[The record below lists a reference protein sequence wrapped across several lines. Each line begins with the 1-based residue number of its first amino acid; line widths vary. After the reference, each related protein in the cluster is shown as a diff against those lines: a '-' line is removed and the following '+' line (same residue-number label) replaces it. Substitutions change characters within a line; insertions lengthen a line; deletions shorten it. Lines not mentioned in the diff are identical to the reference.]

1 MLHSMPG
8 HSCCTVCPD
17 SIGFAALS
25 PYTGDIYP
33 DAHMSHCQ
41 TPLLLICLL
50 LVACGQTGPLYLPEP
65 EAAPEAVPEPE
76 TAPGQE
82 PDANPAED
90 P

>member
-1 MLHSMPG
+1 
-8 HSCCTVCPD
+8 
-17 SIGFAALS
+17 
-25 PYTGDIYP
+25 
-33 DAHMSHCQ
+33 MSHCQ

>member
-1 MLHSMPG
+1 
-8 HSCCTVCPD
+8 
-17 SIGFAALS
+17 
-25 PYTGDIYP
+25 
-33 DAHMSHCQ
+33 MSHCQ

-65 EAAPEAVPEPE
+65 EAVPEPE